1 MTRRGRCASGGRGEG
16 DDRRARAV
24 SGKAQRGAGRA
35 GQAEARRVGERAVRG
50 AGRGELGRGVG
61 RAVREGQATGT
72 RGKKLGWF
80 VCWAGNLVWA
90 EALGWTEAG
99 LSVGFAVCFPFH
111 FSILI
116 LIQTTQILIEFK
128 TKFEFKP
135 YTLNQI
141 KEMLQHE
148 CTNIFTLEK
157 F

>member
-1 MTRRGRCASGGRGEG
+1 MTGGPEQ
-16 DDRRARAV
+16 
-24 SGKAQRGAGRA
+24 S
-35 GQAEARRVGERAVRG
+35 VGERSAVRAVRGRPCG

-80 VCWAGNLVWA
+80 VCWARNWVWA

-99 LSVGFAVCFPFH
+99 LSVGFGVCFPFH

>member
-1 MTRRGRCASGGRGEG
+1 MCWAGLRGKADCARASERKEVGRCAGMDRGW
-16 DDRRARAV
+16 
-24 SGKAQRGAGRA
+24 AQVAGWA
-35 GQAEARRVGERAVRG
+35 AVRFG
-50 AGRGELGRGVG
+50 
-61 RAVREGQATGT
+61 
-72 RGKKLGWF
+72 
-80 VCWAGNLVWA
+80 
-90 EALGWTEAG
+90 
-99 LSVGFAVCFPFH
+99 VCFSFH